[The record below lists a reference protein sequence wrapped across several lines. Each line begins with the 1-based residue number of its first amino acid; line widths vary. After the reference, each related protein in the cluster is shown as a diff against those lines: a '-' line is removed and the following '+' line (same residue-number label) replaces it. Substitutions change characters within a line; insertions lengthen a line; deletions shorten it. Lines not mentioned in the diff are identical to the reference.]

1 MTKIINSD
9 VEGFKGKVHFA
20 SPLNLEQVFA
30 IEDAKDNAIQVEPSA
45 FLTKL
50 NEVQGNK
57 DERGE
62 AIKAQ
67 WSSKADKFF
76 IPALLLCVEKFE
88 ITGMEEKPTLQ
99 NFPLTPRGKSQQ
111 FIDFCWQN
119 LESIYAGEIEVP
131 NAS

>member
-1 MTKIINSD
+1 MTKIVESS

-20 SPLNLEQVFA
+20 SPLNLDQVFA
-30 IEDAKDNAIQVEPSA
+30 IEDAKDNAIQIEPSA

-50 NEVQGNK
+50 NEFQGVK
-57 DERGE
+57 DDNGE
-62 AIKAQ
+62 VVKAQ

-88 ITGMEEKPTLQ
+88 VENIPEKPTLET
-99 NFPLTPRGKSQQ
+99 FPLTPRAKSQK
-111 FIDFCWQN
+111 FIDFLWSQ
-119 LESIYAGEIEVP
+119 LESVYAGEVEVP

>member
-1 MTKIINSD
+1 MTKIINSE

-20 SPLNLEQVFA
+20 SPLNLDQVFA
-30 IEDAKDNAIQVEPSA
+30 IEDAKDNAIQIEPSA

-57 DERGE
+57 DDKGE
-62 AIKAQ
+62 IIKAQ

-76 IPALLLCVEKFE
+76 IPALLMCVEKFDVE
-88 ITGMEEKPTLQ
+88 NIPEKPTLET
-99 NFPLTPRGKSQQ
+99 FPLTPRGKSQQ
-111 FIDFCWQN
+111 FIDFLWAQ
-119 LESIYAGEIEVP
+119 LENIYAGEVEVP